1 MRSDLLRDPFAGR
14 PTLRRVVPWLAWVG
28 AVVVVLTQ
36 VDVLTSSGLSPAV
49 AEARVAT
56 LNAQRAARVERVEKR
71 VGDVVNAG
79 DVIAVLASDSLL
91 AELAVARADLVAMQS
106 EVRAKSV
113 DIREADREVFTDL
126 GQDVERAAVDVAR
139 YQSDLDAAKGE
150 LSAVTEL
157 LTRQQALVQKGL
169 ATTADTESLLVKQRP
184 LEERVRT
191 SQALVEAA
199 RTHEQQARARL
210 LAFTSER
217 KRDPKAKGNDDVE
230 DRVAPAEA
238 TAQAQAARVAALDA
252 AVSALTVRAP
262 AKGVVNA
269 VFVEAGSD
277 VDAGAAVAAV
287 VKDGDVD
294 VVVYVDERTARRV
307 KVGNTVALVPSD
319 LASAEVRGTVRALA
333 PVIGELP
340 ERFRPV
346 PTQPAFGR
354 AVVVDVDAAADAV
367 LPGMAFDARFVP

>member
-28 AVVVVLTQ
+28 AVVVVFTQ

-56 LNAQRAARVERVEKR
+56 LSAQRAARVERVEKR

-79 DVIAVLASDSLL
+79 DVIAVLGSESLL
-91 AELAVARADLVAMQS
+91 AELAVARADLLAMQS

-113 DIREADREVFTDL
+113 DVREADREVLTDL
-126 GQDVERAAVDVAR
+126 GQGVERAAVDVAR

-169 ATTADTESLLVKQRP
+169 ATTADTESLVVKQRP

-191 SQALVEAA
+191 SQALVDAA
-199 RTHEQQARARL
+199 RAHEQQARARL
-210 LAFTSER
+210 VAFTSER
-217 KRDPKAKGNDDVE
+217 KRDPKAKDTDIE
-230 DRVAPAEA
+230 ARVAPAEA

-269 VFVEAGSD
+269 VYVEAGSD

-307 KVGNTVALVPSD
+307 KVGTPVALVPSD

-354 AVVVDVDAAADAV
+354 AVVVDVDAAAAAV

>member
-1 MRSDLLRDPFAGR
+1 LRSDLLRDPFAGR

-28 AVVVVLTQ
+28 AVVVVFTQ

-56 LNAQRAARVERVEKR
+56 LSAQRAARVERVEKR

-79 DVIAVLASDSLL
+79 DVIAVLGSESLL
-91 AELAVARADLVAMQS
+91 AELAVARADLLAMQS

-113 DIREADREVFTDL
+113 DVREADREVLTDL
-126 GQDVERAAVDVAR
+126 GQGVERAAVDVAR

-169 ATTADTESLLVKQRP
+169 ATTADTESLVVKQRP

-191 SQALVEAA
+191 SQALVDAA
-199 RTHEQQARARL
+199 RAHEQQARARL
-210 LAFTSER
+210 VAFTSER
-217 KRDPKAKGNDDVE
+217 KRDPKAKDTDIE
-230 DRVAPAEA
+230 ARVAPAEA

-269 VFVEAGSD
+269 VYVEAGSD

-307 KVGNTVALVPSD
+307 KVGTPVALVPSD

-354 AVVVDVDAAADAV
+354 AVVVDVDAAAAAV